1 VDHQRTVRR
10 LRDLLEP
17 IAASVYFAPE
27 CHANY
32 EALGYGPSAGD
43 FGGVAA
49 PNQVAYFWS
58 RGAALGDVPGET
70 IAAAFAVFN
79 PDVVVPLV
87 AEARAI
93 ATRDQ
98 ILAARLDGQRDFL
111 QRVIS
116 PAAAEGVERVTEV
129 LRRLAAA
136 GRIAGHH
143 LYAGLRSLGYPGDPM
158 GDLWRAADL
167 VREHRGDCHIGAWTS
182 TGLSGP
188 EIMLLTELWW
198 GIPPRTYALSRGW
211 TTEQFDVA
219 DQNLAAAGYVAGGQL
234 TDEGRGL
241 RRAIEDATDWQE
253 GPVADE
259 LAGDANELFA
269 LLAPIVA
276 DIVTHRGYPPA
287 AFMTEADLTVL

>member
-1 VDHQRTVRR
+1 M
-10 LRDLLEP
+10 
-17 IAASVYFAPE
+17 YFAPE

-32 EALGYGPSAGD
+32 EALGYGPSAGE

-49 PNQVAYFWS
+49 PNEVAYFWS

-79 PDVVVPLV
+79 PSVVVPLV

-93 ATRDQ
+93 ASREQ
-98 ILAARLDGQRDFL
+98 ILAARLDGQRDYL
-111 QRVIS
+111 QRVLS
-116 PAAAEGVERVTEV
+116 PAASAGVERVTE
-129 LRRLAAA
+129 LLQGLAAA
-136 GRIAGHH
+136 GRVAGHH
-143 LYAGLRSLGYPGDPM
+143 LYAGLLSLGYPGDPM

-167 VREHRGDCHIGAWTS
+167 VREHRGDCHVGAWTS

-198 GIPPRTYALSRGW
+198 GIPRRTYAFTRGW
-211 TTEQFDVA
+211 TAEQFDEA
-219 DQNLAAAGYVAGGQL
+219 DERLVAAGYVSDDQL
-234 TDEGRGL
+234 TEEGRSL

-253 GPVADE
+253 RPVGEA
-259 LAGDANELFA
+259 LGNDANELFA

-276 DIVTHRGYPPA
+276 DIITHQGYPPA
-287 AFMTEADLTVL
+287 AFMTEADL